1 MYVRTAIVIAMSLM
15 VASSV
20 TSCKDGQ
27 FTEIHLDGK
36 QDLGWEALVANAKIM
51 KEKGKPDQAE
61 AMYKEAAEKCVK
73 AYGENDGRTATCVG
87 YLAELYFEKQDW
99 RVAYETYKRWIK
111 ILQEIEP
118 AGDTLKHAKDNY
130 KKIKEKLKQYGLADE
145 IKREQKEKKEKEL
158 KEQEEKE
165 LKEKENKLNED
176 VPEGRKRRV
185 RSENPVPEDD
195 SDDSTDSK
203 DSEGSKDSKDSES
216 KSSKS
221 SKGGDDWDDDSKA
234 SKKSKSS
241 RGGDDWDDDSNSKKS
256 KSSDDS
262 E

>member
-27 FTEIHLDGK
+27 FTELNLSGK
-36 QDLGWEALVANAKIM
+36 QDLGWEVLVANAKSM

-145 IKREQKEKKEKEL
+145 IKREQKEKKEQEL
-158 KEQEEKE
+158 KEQEQKE
-165 LKEKENKLNED
+165 LQEEEGKLNQD
-176 VPEGRKRRV
+176 VPAGRKRRI
-185 RSENPVPEDD
+185 RSENPVPEAD
-195 SDDSTDSK
+195 SDDEAKDSKESKDSEDSKSTKSSKSDKGNDWDDDSK
-203 DSEGSKDSKDSES
+203 DSKK
-216 KSSKS
+216 SKS
-221 SKGGDDWDDDSKA
+221 SKGGDDWEDD

-241 RGGDDWDDDSNSKKS
+241 
-256 KSSDDS
+256 SDDS